1 MQSSS
6 DELSSFTAHHIL
18 VNLRCVVPV
27 PVHQTSGVL
36 PYGVEVVLHHFM
48 IGHYLA
54 QLNLV
59 GDPLVGEVE
68 VDALRNLLGIGP
80 DLIGETGGYGWD
92 RTGL

>member
-1 MQSSS
+1 M
-6 DELSSFTAHHIL
+6 
-18 VNLRCVVPV
+18 PV

-59 GDPLVGEVE
+59 GDPLVGEVG

-80 DLIGETGGYGWD
+80 DVIGETGSYGWD
-92 RTGL
+92 RTDL